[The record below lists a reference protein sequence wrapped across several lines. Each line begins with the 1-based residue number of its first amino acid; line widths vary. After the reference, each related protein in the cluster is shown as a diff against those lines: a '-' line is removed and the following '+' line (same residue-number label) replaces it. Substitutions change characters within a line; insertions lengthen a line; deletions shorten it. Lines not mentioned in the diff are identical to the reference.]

1 MTTNINLNVQS
12 WFCLVYRPLWL
23 CFHVILLYF
32 SSLWKRD
39 NLSKMRN
46 GATITSKYWQ
56 SIFSIMLN
64 NHSIMSEGI
73 INDVNYVNDGITN
86 DTNAT
91 DFPDYDINDSFS
103 HFEWGEL
110 APVLVVY
117 SLTFILG
124 LVGEFN
130 RSYF

>member
-1 MTTNINLNVQS
+1 
-12 WFCLVYRPLWL
+12 
-23 CFHVILLYF
+23 
-32 SSLWKRD
+32 
-39 NLSKMRN
+39 
-46 GATITSKYWQ
+46 
-56 SIFSIMLN
+56 MLN
-64 NHSIMSEGI
+64 NHSIMSTTEEMD
-73 INDVNYVNDGITN
+73 DVTN

-91 DFPDYDINDSFS
+91 DYLDYDINDSFS

>member
-1 MTTNINLNVQS
+1 M
-12 WFCLVYRPLWL
+12 
-23 CFHVILLYF
+23 
-32 SSLWKRD
+32 
-39 NLSKMRN
+39 
-46 GATITSKYWQ
+46 
-56 SIFSIMLN
+56 
-64 NHSIMSEGI
+64 MSAIEEI
-73 INDVNYVNDGITN
+73 IDDGIAN
-86 DTNAT
+86 DTNTT

-130 RSYF
+130 RSVYTYVYTRVINIRYFRDLIDLKNEKIN

>member
-1 MTTNINLNVQS
+1 
-12 WFCLVYRPLWL
+12 
-23 CFHVILLYF
+23 
-32 SSLWKRD
+32 
-39 NLSKMRN
+39 
-46 GATITSKYWQ
+46 
-56 SIFSIMLN
+56 MLN
-64 NHSIMSEGI
+64 NHSIMSTTKEI
-73 INDVNYVNDGITN
+73 MDDVITN

-91 DFPDYDINDSFS
+91 DYPDYDINDSFS

>member
-1 MTTNINLNVQS
+1 VMTNTNLNVKS
-12 WFCLVYRPLWL
+12 WFYLVYRPLWL
-23 CFHVILLYF
+23 CFHVILFYF
-32 SSLWKRD
+32 PSLWKCD

-46 GATITSKYWQ
+46 DARITSKYWQ
-56 SIFSIMLN
+56 SKFSIMLN
-64 NHSIMSEGI
+64 NHSIMSTIEEMD
-73 INDVNYVNDGITN
+73 DVITN

-91 DFPDYDINDSFS
+91 DYLDYDINDSFS

>member
-1 MTTNINLNVQS
+1 M
-12 WFCLVYRPLWL
+12 
-23 CFHVILLYF
+23 
-32 SSLWKRD
+32 
-39 NLSKMRN
+39 
-46 GATITSKYWQ
+46 
-56 SIFSIMLN
+56 
-64 NHSIMSEGI
+64 MSAIEELI
-73 INDVNYVNDGITN
+73 DDVVAN

-103 HFEWGEL
+103 HFEWAEL

-130 RSYF
+130 KFAYVCESKTINKIFPRVSNTLFK